1 MFSTLNEIM
10 PYQVGKNKR
19 TLIHTLVEC
28 HNILHELIERRHHV
42 KLGSLKIFTRR

>member
-19 TLIHTLVEC
+19 TIIHTLAEYRNSLC
-28 HNILHELIERRHHV
+28 KLIERRHHT
-42 KLGSLKIFTRR
+42 KLGSLKIFMRR